1 MMTPLETAM
10 QQAKRWATGTEHEL
24 VSSVLYALNT
34 GQLAKSI
41 DSKVN
46 PSRKYPDAI
55 RVTFNF
61 ERHGAMLWKGAGK
74 GIGGR
79 IGSTWL
85 TKSGVQ
91 KRTNP
96 LSLNKLGTGTRS
108 PVDWFA
114 PVLERN
120 LHALRDQI
128 GLVYDEQVHAILKT
142 LTT

>member
-1 MMTPLETAM
+1 MISPLESAI
-10 QQAKRWATGTEHEL
+10 QEAKHWAEGVEGGL
-24 VSSVLYALNT
+24 VAGLFSHSDTSALR
-34 GQLAKSI
+34 KSI

-46 PSRKYPDAI
+46 KSRKFPDAI
-55 RVTFNF
+55 RVTFQF
-61 ERHGAMLWKGAGK
+61 QRHGAMLWKGAGK

-79 IGSTWL
+79 IGSTWI

-96 LSLNKLGTGTRS
+96 LSLNKLGTGTRT

-120 LHALRDQI
+120 LQELSNQI
-128 GLVYDEQVHAILKT
+128 GLVYDNQIHQILKT
-142 LTT
+142 VTT